1 MEHQTASGSMEE
13 DVFLKDSFSQSLLT
27 MGGKAE
33 AQKKL
38 SSSSIDKAGNAISQ
52 DLAHKPI
59 SNMPQRNP
67 EVMKKVVQQFTFFLH
82 QFDFVA
88 NKSH

>member
-33 AQKKL
+33 AQKNFQVQALIRQEMPLVRIWLISRYPTCHREIQKL
-38 SSSSIDKAGNAISQ
+38 
-52 DLAHKPI
+52 
-59 SNMPQRNP
+59 
-67 EVMKKVVQQFTFFLH
+67 
-82 QFDFVA
+82 
-88 NKSH
+88 